1 MPTTLQPRLNLW
13 LERDGRVVLSR
24 WRVALLE
31 AIVAHGSISAAADHL
46 GVPYHRAWDRLAE
59 MEAGLGITLVDR
71 QMGGQGGGGAR
82 LTAAGEEYVARF
94 NRFAQGI
101 DELAAAQF
109 RAAFGDL

>member
-1 MPTTLQPRLNLW
+1 MPTTFQPRLNLW

-31 AIVAHGSISAAADHL
+31 AIAAHGSISAAAEQL

-59 MEAGLGITLVDR
+59 MEAGLGVTLVDR
-71 QMGGQGGGGAR
+71 QLGGPGGGGAR
-82 LTAAGEEYVARF
+82 LTPAGQDYVARF

-101 DELAAAQF
+101 DELAATHF
-109 RAAFGDL
+109 RDAFGDL